1 MLGNSA
7 AQSVNGAF
15 VLEEIG
21 ATTPAAA
28 ENSLSEIGKERQV
41 RDSLDFRSGPEP
53 KERWV
58 ASKIILARRNTEN
71 VAAG

>member
-28 ENSLSEIGKERQV
+28 ENLSEIGKERQV

-53 KERWV
+53 EERWD
-58 ASKIILARRNTEN
+58 SL
-71 VAAG
+71 

>member
-28 ENSLSEIGKERQV
+28 ENSLSEIGKERQL
-41 RDSLDFRSGPEP
+41 RNSLDFRSGPEP
-53 KERWV
+53 EERWD
-58 ASKIILARRNTEN
+58 SL
-71 VAAG
+71 

>member
-28 ENSLSEIGKERQV
+28 ENSLSEIGKESQLRNSQGL
-41 RDSLDFRSGPEP
+41 RLCGHEP
-53 KERWV
+53 
-58 ASKIILARRNTEN
+58 
-71 VAAG
+71 

>member
-7 AQSVNGAF
+7 AQSVNGTF

-28 ENSLSEIGKERQV
+28 ENSLSEIGKEKQV
-41 RDSLDFRSGPEP
+41 RDSLDLRSSPKPEG
-53 KERWV
+53 
-58 ASKIILARRNTEN
+58 RRDNL
-71 VAAG
+71 

>member
-53 KERWV
+53 EERWD
-58 ASKIILARRNTEN
+58 SL
-71 VAAG
+71 

>member
-28 ENSLSEIGKERQV
+28 ENSLSEIGKEKQV
-41 RDSLDFRSGPEP
+41 RDSLDLRSSPEP
-53 KERWV
+53 EG
-58 ASKIILARRNTEN
+58 RRDNL
-71 VAAG
+71 

>member
-28 ENSLSEIGKERQV
+28 ENSLSEIGKERQLKNSQGL
-41 RDSLDFRSGPEP
+41 RL
-53 KERWV
+53 
-58 ASKIILARRNTEN
+58 
-71 VAAG
+71 